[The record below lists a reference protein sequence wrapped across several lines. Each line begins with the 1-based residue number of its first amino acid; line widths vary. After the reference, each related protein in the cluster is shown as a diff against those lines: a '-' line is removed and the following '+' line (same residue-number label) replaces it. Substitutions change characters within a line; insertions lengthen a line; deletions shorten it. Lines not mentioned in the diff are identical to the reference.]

1 MTEIKGNIDELINQS
16 NTLKQQNE
24 ELEKQIAEKLREN
37 QQK

>member
-16 NTLKQQNE
+16 KTLKQQNE